1 LNLSYHG
8 LVDRL
13 RAQVPEISTSD
24 LAERLDAPP
33 MLIDIREPQEVR
45 SGVIPGSLPVP
56 RGVLEG
62 AIWQL
67 SPDPSSEIVLVC
79 DGGNRTILS
88 AASLQ
93 SMGFTNVSSL
103 AGGTTKWRMEGRP
116 FIVPGSVSVAD
127 TPTVQLSADEESRY
141 ARHLVLEGVGPA
153 GQQRLGAAAVLIV
166 GIGGLGSP
174 VALYL
179 AATGVGRI
187 GLVDPDVV
195 DVTNLQRQ
203 VIHDTTRLG
212 TRKVDSAA
220 TAIQHLNP
228 GVTVDRYP
236 VALRSDNVLDV
247 LSGYDIVIDATDNFP
262 ARYLLNDASL
272 HLRIPVVHGSVYK
285 FEGQASVF
293 RPYAGPCYRCLF
305 PQPPPPEFAPNCA
318 EAGVLGVLPGTVG
331 MIQATE
337 AIKVILGA
345 GKTLEGR
352 LLTYDAL
359 TAEFRT
365 LTIRRDPGCPA
376 CGDEDRPPILI
387 DYDDTCFP
395 AGSVTRR

>member
-1 LNLSYHG
+1 MKLSYHG

-13 RAQVPEISTSD
+13 RAQVPEISTAD

-33 MLIDIREPQEVR
+33 ILIDIREPQEIR
-45 SGVIPGSLPVP
+45 SGVIPGSHPVP

-67 SPDPSSEIVLVC
+67 SPDPNSEIVLIC

-88 AASLQ
+88 ATSLQ
-93 SMGFTNVSSL
+93 AMGFTNVSSL
-103 AGGTTKWRMEGRP
+103 AGGTTKWRKEGRP
-116 FIVPGSVSVAD
+116 LTVPGAATD
-127 TPTVQLSADEESRY
+127 TDVPMLQLSADEESRY
-141 ARHLVLEGVGPA
+141 ARHLVLEGVGHE
-153 GQQRLGAAAVLIV
+153 GQQRLASAAALIV

-174 VALYL
+174 VGLYL
-179 AATGVGRI
+179 AAAGVGRI

-203 VIHDTTRLG
+203 VIHDTSRLG
-212 TRKVDSAA
+212 ERKVDSAA
-220 TAIQHLNP
+220 TTIRHLNP
-228 GVTVDRYP
+228 GVTVDRHP
-236 VALRSDNVLDV
+236 VALQADNVLDV
-247 LSGYDIVIDATDNFP
+247 LGGYDIVIDATDNFP
-262 ARYLLNDASL
+262 TRYLLNDASL

-285 FEGQASVF
+285 FEGQASLF

-318 EAGVLGVLPGTVG
+318 EVGVLGVLPGTIG

-337 AIKVILGA
+337 TVKVILDLGE
-345 GKTLEGR
+345 TLQGR

-359 TAEFRT
+359 TAEFET
-365 LTIRRDPGCPA
+365 LPIRRDPSCPA
-376 CGDEDRPPILI
+376 CSDEDRPPTLV
-387 DYDDTCFP
+387 DYDDMCVP
-395 AGSVTRR
+395 AAR

>member
-1 LNLSYHG
+1 MNLSYHG

-13 RAQVPEISTSD
+13 RAQVTEISTSD
-24 LAERLDAPP
+24 LADRLDAPP
-33 MLIDIREPQEVR
+33 ILIDIREPQEVR
-45 SGVIPGSLPVP
+45 SGVIPGSYSVP

-67 SPDPSSEIVLVC
+67 SPDPSSEIVLIC

-88 AASLQ
+88 AVSLQ
-93 SMGFTNVSSL
+93 SMGFNNVSSL
-103 AGGTTKWRMEGRP
+103 AGGTTKWRREGRP
-116 FIVPGSVSVAD
+116 LLVPGAASAAD
-127 TPTVQLSADEESRY
+127 TPMLQLSPDDESRY
-141 ARHLVLEGVGPA
+141 ARHLVLEGVGRA
-153 GQQRLGAAAVLIV
+153 GQQRLASAAVLIV

-174 VALYL
+174 VGLYL
-179 AATGVGRI
+179 AAAGVGRI

-203 VIHDTTRLG
+203 VIHDTSRLG
-212 TRKVDSAA
+212 LRKVDSAA

-228 GVTVDRYP
+228 GVTVDRHP
-236 VALRSDNVLDV
+236 VALQADNVLEV
-247 LSGYDIVIDATDNFP
+247 LNGYDIVIDATDNFP
-262 ARYLLNDASL
+262 TRYLLNDASL

-318 EAGVLGVLPGTVG
+318 EAGVLGVLPGTMG

-337 AIKVILGA
+337 AVKLILGL
-345 GKTLEGR
+345 GETLEGR

-359 TAEFRT
+359 TAEFQT
-365 LTIRRDPGCPA
+365 LTIRRDPSCVA
-376 CGDEDRPPILI
+376 CGNEDRPPMLV
-387 DYDDTCFP
+387 DYDETCV
-395 AGSVTRR
+395 SVAR

>member
-1 LNLSYHG
+1 LKLSYHG

-13 RAQVPEISTSD
+13 RAQVPEISTAD

-33 MLIDIREPQEVR
+33 ILIDIREPQEIR
-45 SGVIPGSLPVP
+45 SGVIPGSHPVP

-67 SPDPSSEIVLVC
+67 SPDPNSEIVLIC

-88 AASLQ
+88 ATSLQ

-103 AGGTTKWRMEGRP
+103 AGGTTKWRKEGRP
-116 FIVPGSVSVAD
+116 LTVPGAATD
-127 TPTVQLSADEESRY
+127 TDVPMLQLSADEESRY
-141 ARHLVLEGVGPA
+141 ARHLVLEGVGHE
-153 GQQRLGAAAVLIV
+153 GQQRLASAAALIV

-174 VALYL
+174 VGLYL
-179 AATGVGRI
+179 AAAGVGRI

-203 VIHDTTRLG
+203 VIHDTSRLG

-220 TAIQHLNP
+220 TTIRHLNP

-236 VALRSDNVLDV
+236 VALQADNVLDV
-247 LSGYDIVIDATDNFP
+247 LGGYDIVTDATDNFP
-262 ARYLLNDASL
+262 TRYLLNDASL

-285 FEGQASVF
+285 FEGQASLF

-318 EAGVLGVLPGTVG
+318 EAGVLGVLPGTIG

-337 AIKVILGA
+337 AIKVILDLGE
-345 GKTLEGR
+345 TLQGR

-359 TAEFRT
+359 TAEFET
-365 LTIRRDPGCPA
+365 LPIRRDPSCPA
-376 CGDEDRPPILI
+376 CSDEDRPPTLV
-387 DYDDTCFP
+387 DYDDMCVP
-395 AGSVTRR
+395 AGR